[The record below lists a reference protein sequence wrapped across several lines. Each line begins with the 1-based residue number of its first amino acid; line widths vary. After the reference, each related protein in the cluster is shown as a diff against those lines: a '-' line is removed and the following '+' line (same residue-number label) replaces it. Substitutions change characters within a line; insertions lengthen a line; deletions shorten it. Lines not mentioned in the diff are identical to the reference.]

1 MRIVGVR
8 HSAIESSRQP
18 SVAVSEV
25 AAGQPGASAKGR
37 HYEGATGVPP
47 APDDLRYETTR
58 SSTAQTGRITNERK
72 AEDLSWAHP
81 AAIGAVLSYARTAY
95 RNGFREKAVAA
106 LDPYFAL
113 IGADPVTL
121 ASRDMGLRLAFASI
135 SAMRNNLLRNLD
147 YYGNPPGWVPRL
159 RALSNLEVLKTVR
172 QAAYGTFYFSDKM
185 LRDYEALDDA
195 RAVSRGA
202 TNALKTELEAAQVT
216 LRTAYDKLPEAMKT
230 LDAVQQELV
239 PVEVEIT
246 QLRDRAFEKTKD
258 QVLAQRVFSAG
269 MQILGGIAKSLP
281 VGQPFVGLAGGVLG
295 SISQF
300 DWNAQD
306 PYASAKSSFASLA
319 TQVTS
324 FCKDN
329 QDKVAAAL
337 TSGLRDAGGQHEALV
352 TKLTRQLEDEEKEPE
367 EKAEAAETKW
377 AEFKTEERN
386 RLQTLIADTTKAIAD
401 IIKAGGKDA
410 AEEAAANSFLT
421 ALTKQKAALDEKRLS
436 RLQNGT
442 GRVPATAG
450 SPRGASRIL
459 AQAKNATLKE
469 AAAKAASSDT
479 PPRLKEQLTEAT
491 RASEDQKAL
500 ITARD
505 DTAKGVMSSLEGLGS
520 DLGMIGNGIVSL
532 ASPLTE
538 DDPTWKRLAEQMLL
552 EDPELRAQAKAL
564 NQRLQQI
571 LARKRQAAS
580 ELFFQQQQ
588 ASTSAATIAS
598 NLGAL
603 TQLSRQRQSLD
614 QGLDPSVQ
622 GYLRETK
629 ERAKDALA
637 ESIYWFVKSF
647 QYEFLRDVDDAFYNF
662 DSWAEKLRAQEQE
675 RAKPPVDKDQ
685 APGGA
690 AAPAQPSPAA
700 AAASGGRDK
709 AIVLA
714 KADFDN
720 IGDEVF
726 KAEQLKLGQEL
737 LRQRQH
743 RGTAFQD
750 NYSSCVLERSSEPKS
765 EEGFR
770 VSQMLDRLHHGEVS
784 FNFIDDFKKGSLAL
798 NDARVLDVNL
808 TEFHIDT
815 TDPNLTLTIWIEH
828 SGRSIIKWK
837 NEEGDVAF
845 YPFASG
851 RGDDPVR
858 WQFVYNHA
866 NKPEKRLSKSPT
878 KDTIADNVKSLLD
891 KDLIGLTE
899 YSPGLFSD
907 YTIRLTD
914 LDEAKRKALTAVKKV
929 VLDVCIAN
937 A

>member
-1 MRIVGVR
+1 MGRAGMAARATNTLGWPSTASSMIGPIPPPSAPATAGPPIKAVGRGRVGGDGGMVKSVLESGQVSTLLCDVGPGAPRRTEHSPTSGATLPRGPTPAYSMRIVVVR

-47 APDDLRYETTR
+47 APDDLPYETTR

-367 EKAEAAETKW
+367 EKAEAAETTW

-386 RLQTLIADTTKAIAD
+386 RLQTLIADTTKAIAN
-401 IIKAGGKDA
+401 IIRR
-410 AEEAAANSFLT
+410 EERT
-421 ALTKQKAALDEKRLS
+421 PRKKQR
-436 RLQNGT
+436 R
-442 GRVPATAG
+442 
-450 SPRGASRIL
+450 
-459 AQAKNATLKE
+459 
-469 AAAKAASSDT
+469 
-479 PPRLKEQLTEAT
+479 
-491 RASEDQKAL
+491 
-500 ITARD
+500 
-505 DTAKGVMSSLEGLGS
+505 
-520 DLGMIGNGIVSL
+520 
-532 ASPLTE
+532 
-538 DDPTWKRLAEQMLL
+538 
-552 EDPELRAQAKAL
+552 
-564 NQRLQQI
+564 
-571 LARKRQAAS
+571 
-580 ELFFQQQQ
+580 
-588 ASTSAATIAS
+588 
-598 NLGAL
+598 
-603 TQLSRQRQSLD
+603 
-614 QGLDPSVQ
+614 
-622 GYLRETK
+622 
-629 ERAKDALA
+629 
-637 ESIYWFVKSF
+637 
-647 QYEFLRDVDDAFYNF
+647 
-662 DSWAEKLRAQEQE
+662 
-675 RAKPPVDKDQ
+675 
-685 APGGA
+685 
-690 AAPAQPSPAA
+690 
-700 AAASGGRDK
+700 
-709 AIVLA
+709 
-714 KADFDN
+714 
-720 IGDEVF
+720 
-726 KAEQLKLGQEL
+726 
-737 LRQRQH
+737 
-743 RGTAFQD
+743 TAF
-750 NYSSCVLERSSEPKS
+750 
-765 EEGFR
+765 
-770 VSQMLDRLHHGEVS
+770 
-784 FNFIDDFKKGSLAL
+784 
-798 NDARVLDVNL
+798 
-808 TEFHIDT
+808 
-815 TDPNLTLTIWIEH
+815 
-828 SGRSIIKWK
+828 
-837 NEEGDVAF
+837 
-845 YPFASG
+845 
-851 RGDDPVR
+851 
-858 WQFVYNHA
+858 
-866 NKPEKRLSKSPT
+866 SP
-878 KDTIADNVKSLLD
+878 
-891 KDLIGLTE
+891 
-899 YSPGLFSD
+899 P
-907 YTIRLTD
+907 
-914 LDEAKRKALTAVKKV
+914 
-929 VLDVCIAN
+929 
-937 A
+937 